1 MPRSIKRFQRWMR
14 RPLAYPLGRQTRAR
28 MSSIDAG
35 REAGLKLFCETL
47 PNRIV

>member
-1 MPRSIKRFQRWMR
+1 MPRVMKQFQNWMR

-28 MSSIDAG
+28 LTSADAG
-35 REAGLKLFCETL
+35 REAGIKLFCQTL

>member
-1 MPRSIKRFQRWMR
+1 MPRSIERFQRWMR

-28 MSSIDAG
+28 IVSEAG

-47 PNRIV
+47 PNRVV